1 MERFLVFITQFFI
14 TVIAT
19 FLWMES
25 AGDGPSAPLWLIVDT
40 VPVLLATFV
49 VFLLT
54 LWLRRRTNRIVMS
67 SCIIGVYFL
76 MRYTWIVQSEGDLVF
91 ITYFLLNPILPELF
105 CLLYYVKEEK
115 KCKESLN

>member
-1 MERFLVFITQFFI
+1 MERFLVFNTQFFI
-14 TVIAT
+14 SVIAT

-25 AGDGPSAPLWLIVDT
+25 AGDGPGAAFWLIIDT
-40 VPVLLATFV
+40 FAVPLVTFL

-76 MRYTWIVQSEGDLVF
+76 LRSHYILQSEGELVF
-91 ITYFLLNPILPELF
+91 ITYFLLNPILPELI